1 MLLASVH
8 SLPTEQQWQQ
18 YEIDTIFEIFTA
30 AGLLLN
36 HSSEVDHSLIS
47 VTLLL
52 FDQSVNKSRVTQALL
67 RIDFAIKC
75 YEFYWFLFGKA

>member
-18 YEIDTIFEIFTA
+18 YEIDTVFEICTA
-30 AGLLLN
+30 AGMVLN
-36 HSSEVDHSLIS
+36 HSSEVDHTLIN

-52 FDQSVNKSRVTQALL
+52 FDQSVNKNRVTQAVW
-67 RIDFAIKC
+67 R
-75 YEFYWFLFGKA
+75 